1 MIKAVI
7 VLGGDEPGTEF
18 LREQLSQADVIV
30 AADGGAQALVHIGV
44 LPHVLLG
51 DMDSLDEGLARKLEQ
66 AGVPVLRCAPE
77 KDFTDGQ
84 LAVDWALD
92 KGATDIALLGALGG
106 RLDHLLGN
114 VALLLRTAR
123 RGAHCEMRDER
134 TRAWAATGLTDIQG
148 DVGDT
153 VSLLPLAGDASARYL
168 SGLQYGT
175 QEPLA
180 LPADMPI
187 GVSNV
192 LIAQRAK
199 VDIKGWALV
208 VVVKG

>member
-1 MIKAVI
+1 MKTLI
-7 VLGGDEPGTEF
+7 VLGGDAPGAEF
-18 LREQLSQADVIV
+18 LKEQVSQADVIV
-30 AADGGAQALVHIGV
+30 AADGGAQALAHIGV
-44 LPHVLLG
+44 RPDVLLG
-51 DMDSLDEGLARKLEQ
+51 DMDSLGEGLAQELEQ

-84 LAVDWALD
+84 MAVDWALD
-92 KGATDIALLGALGG
+92 KGATDITLLGALGG

-114 VALLLRTAR
+114 VALLLRAAR
-123 RGAHCEMRDER
+123 GGAHCEMRDER

-192 LIAQRAK
+192 LTAQRAR
-199 VDIKGWALV
+199 VDITRWALIV
-208 VVVKG
+208 VTKVR